1 MSRFRSH
8 KKLITLKNIG
18 GTGRHTKLKE
28 QSKKESQ
35 LGILSRISERF
46 NKIHR
51 KEYRR
56 EPVDIRKG
64 VFHKKGVNR
73 REAITDEET
82 ISVPENLFNLNRQEF
97 LNYFNKIL
105 AEGHLDEEKY

>member
-18 GTGRHTKLKE
+18 GAGRHTKLKE

-35 LGILSRISERF
+35 LGTLSRISERLS
-46 NKIHR
+46 KMHR

-56 EPVDIRKG
+56 EPVDYRKG
-64 VFHKKGVNR
+64 VLHKKGVHR
-73 REAITDEET
+73 REAIPDEE
-82 ISVPENLFNLNRQEF
+82 ISIVPENLFNLNRQEF
-97 LNYFNKIL
+97 LSYFTKIL
-105 AEGHLDEEKY
+105 A